1 MQRKVMVSTT
11 SNSANHH
18 FKTEGSTC
26 GEPGGEAEKAPH
38 YRAPH
43 NMSNPARRAH
53 QLQNAALAASM
64 LQAAYSTTWVELAK
78 LRAEIDQAEWLD
90 EERARGGGEGG
101 EGGEDDALSPDS
113 HSIDARIS
121 ELTARKRTREGGGD
135 GGDGGGEG
143 EGEGEG
149 KNLFGSGALRAREL
163 SRSAKKNV
171 RVADGLMAKKKDFDA
186 RMKEMREEKER
197 KEDELMRNK
206 PKINAHSRALAQRRG
221 AGGESM
227 ADRLTRQKEAEI
239 AKHQKEHDE
248 REAAEVAEVRLSS
261 TPAINSKSKK
271 V

>member
-1 MQRKVMVSTT
+1 M
-11 SNSANHH
+11 
-18 FKTEGSTC
+18 F
-26 GEPGGEAEKAPH
+26 
-38 YRAPH
+38 
-43 NMSNPARRAH
+43 
-53 QLQNAALAASM
+53 
-64 LQAAYSTTWVELAK
+64 
-78 LRAEIDQAEWLD
+78 
-90 EERARGGGEGG
+90 
-101 EGGEDDALSPDS
+101 
-113 HSIDARIS
+113 
-121 ELTARKRTREGGGD
+121 GGD
-135 GGDGGGEG
+135 GGDGGDGG
-143 EGEGEG
+143 GEGEG

-271 V
+271 VGRKRERERETWLCVCVC